1 MKIKL
6 LLAGIPFLCW
16 AYQASGQ
23 AKSAYNGLP
32 SLVWPKL
39 MAIEVETTDDLA
51 FKPAFNSEVRALEGK
66 EVYLPGYIIPFQ
78 SAYKSDHIILSALP
92 LNACFFCGKGGPET
106 VVEVFLKEPVK
117 YTDRP
122 VEIKG
127 LLKLNASNP
136 EQMIYLLEDAKFL
149 GEVDF

>member
-6 LLAGIPFLCW
+6 LWVAILFLCW
-16 AYQASGQ
+16 VNQALCQ
-23 AKSAYNGLP
+23 AKSVYNGLP

-51 FKPAFNSEVRALEGK
+51 FKPVFSSEVRALEGK

-92 LNACFFCGKGGPET
+92 LNACFFCGEGGPET
-106 VVEVFLKEPVK
+106 VVEVFLKEPLK